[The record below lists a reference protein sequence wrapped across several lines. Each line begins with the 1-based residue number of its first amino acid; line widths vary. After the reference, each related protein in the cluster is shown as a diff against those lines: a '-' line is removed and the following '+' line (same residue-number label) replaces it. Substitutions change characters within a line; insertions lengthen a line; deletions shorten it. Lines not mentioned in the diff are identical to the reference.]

1 MNASQTEPT
10 SSVSPITPDAAA
22 DHHEPSGQEA
32 ARFALEFSDGNLT
45 GLREYLAR
53 TRQARDWQDR
63 ILMLDIFDRD
73 MFDKTGS
80 SMSGRL
86 TLG

>member
-1 MNASQTEPT
+1 M
-10 SSVSPITPDAAA
+10 
-22 DHHEPSGQEA
+22 
-32 ARFALEFSDGNLT
+32 
-45 GLREYLAR
+45 
-53 TRQARDWQDR
+53 
-63 ILMLDIFDRD
+63 LMLDIFDRD